1 MRKFAALALSVAM
14 IASLVSCGGKS
25 GTNETTN
32 STTTT
37 AATTEAQQPTSEANQ
52 QTTPEANPSSSA
64 DGYELALVTDVGN
77 IDDGSFNQGTWEG
90 LIEFAEANNKTY
102 SYYRPSEDSDEA
114 RMETMKTAI
123 ENGAKVVVLP
133 GYLFETAVYEMQ
145 EQYPEVQFLLIDGE
159 PHSADYSIYVT
170 EKNVQCILY
179 KEEQAGYVA
188 GYAIVKDGFTELG
201 FLGGMEI
208 PAVQRYGYGFLQ
220 GVDAAAEELGVDV
233 NVKYWYSQSFV
244 ANDEIMTKMSSWFT
258 EGTEV
263 VFACGGKI
271 WLSANAA
278 AEANNGKLIG
288 VDVDQ
293 AGDSDLIITSAM
305 KYLGHSV
312 VTALTDLYANDGV
325 WPDAVAGQTSTFGA
339 AEDMV
344 GLPTADDSWRFTTF
358 TVDEYNTVMTGIK
371 DGSIEV
377 SDDTSAAPATTKI
390 TVDFQ
395 N

>member
-1 MRKFAALALSVAM
+1 MRKFAALFLSVAM
-14 IASLVSCGGKS
+14 IASLVSCGGNNN
-25 GTNETTN
+25 TNETTK
-32 STTTT
+32 STTENQT
-37 AATTEAQQPTSEANQ
+37 TTEAASTEANQPTSAANQ
-52 QTTPEANPSSSA
+52 SA
-64 DGYELALVTDVGN
+64 STDGYELALVTDVGN

-123 ENGAKVVVLP
+123 QTGAKVLVLP
-133 GYLFETAVYEMQ
+133 GYLFETVVYEMQ
-145 EQYPEVQFLLIDGE
+145 DQYPDVQFLLIDGE
-159 PHSADYSIYVT
+159 PHSADYSVYST
-170 EKNVQCILY
+170 SKNVYCILY

-188 GYAIVKDGFTELG
+188 GYSIVKDGYTQLG

-278 AEANNGKLIG
+278 AEANSGKLIG

-293 AGDSDLIITSAM
+293 AKDSDLMITSAM

-312 VTALTDLYANDGV
+312 VTALTDLYANNGV
-325 WPDAVAGQTSTFGA
+325 WPDAVAGQTSVFGA

-344 GLPTADDSWRFTTF
+344 GLPTAEGSWRFQTF
-358 TVDEYNTVMTGIK
+358 TVDEYHTVMEGIK
-371 DGSIEV
+371 DGSITV
-377 SDDTSAAPATTKI
+377 SNDTAAAPATTKI

>member
-1 MRKFAALALSVAM
+1 MRKLAALVLSAVM
-14 IASLVSCGGKS
+14 VASLAACGGNSS
-25 GTNETTN
+25 GTNQTTAGTTASN
-32 STTTT
+32 ETTT
-37 AATTEAQQPTSEANQ
+37 AANETTTAGSSQTSTE
-52 QTTPEANPSSSA
+52 
-64 DGYELALVTDVGN
+64 GYELALVTDVGN

-145 EQYPEVQFLLIDGE
+145 DQYPDVQFLLIDGE
-159 PHSADYSIYVT
+159 PHSADYATYST
-170 EKNVQCILY
+170 SKNVYCILY

-188 GYAIVKDGFTELG
+188 GYAIVKDGYTELG

-220 GVDAAAEELGVDV
+220 GVDDAAEEMGVDV

-244 ANDEIMTKMSSWFT
+244 ANDEIMTKMSSWYT

-312 VTALTDLYANDGV
+312 VAALTDLYDNNGV
-325 WPDAVAGQTSTFGA
+325 WPDAVAGVTSTFGA

-344 GLPTADDSWRFTTF
+344 GLPTADASWRFTTF
-358 TVDEYNTVMTGIK
+358 TVDEYETIMTGIK
-371 DGSIEV
+371 DGSISV
-377 SDDTSAAPATTKI
+377 SNDTAAAPATAKI
-390 TVDFQ
+390 TVDYQ

>member
-25 GTNETTN
+25 GTPSNTTASQTTAESQQETTTGN
-32 STTTT
+32 
-37 AATTEAQQPTSEANQ
+37 
-52 QTTPEANPSSSA
+52 SSSSTG
-64 DGYELALVTDVGN
+64 GYELALVTDVGN

-90 LIEFAEANNKTY
+90 LIEFAETNNKTY

-123 ENGAKVVVLP
+123 ENGAKVVILP
-133 GYLFETAVYEMQ
+133 GYLFETSIYEMQ
-145 EQYPEVQFLLIDGE
+145 DQYSDVQFLLIDGE
-159 PHSADYSIYVT
+159 PHSADYSTYST
-170 EKNVQCILY
+170 SKNVYCILY
-179 KEEQAGYVA
+179 KEEQAGYIA
-188 GYAIVKDGFTELG
+188 GYAIVKDGFTNLG

-220 GVDAAAEELGVDV
+220 GIDDAASEMGVDV
-233 NVKYWYSQSFV
+233 NVKYWYSQSFS
-244 ANDEIMTKMSSWFT
+244 ASDEIMTKMSSWYT

-293 AGDSDLIITSAM
+293 AEDSDLIITSAM

-312 VTALTDLYANDGV
+312 AVALTDLYANNGV
-325 WPDAVAGQTSTFGA
+325 WPDSAAGKTATFGA
-339 AEDMV
+339 SEDMV
-344 GLPTADDSWRFTTF
+344 GLPTAEASWRFRTF

-371 DGSIEV
+371 DGSIPV
-377 SDDTSAAPATTKI
+377 SNDTGAAPAMDKI
-390 TVDFQ
+390 AVDFQ

>member
-1 MRKFAALALSVAM
+1 MRKFAAFVLSVAM
-14 IASLVSCGGKS
+14 VASLVSCGGNNGTNGTTS
-25 GTNETTN
+25 GTTANETT
-32 STTTT
+32 T
-37 AATTEAQQPTSEANQ
+37 EANQ
-52 QTTPEANPSSSA
+52 STSSQETTSAQTSSPDFT

-123 ENGAKVVVLP
+123 ENGAKVLVLP
-133 GYLFETAVYEMQ
+133 GYLFEPAVYEMQ
-145 EQYPEVQFLLIDGE
+145 DQYPDVQFLLIDGE
-159 PHSADYSIYVT
+159 PHSADYSTYST
-170 EKNVQCILY
+170 SKNVYCILY

-188 GYAIVKDGFTELG
+188 GYSIVKDGYTQLG

-220 GVDAAAEELGVDV
+220 GVDAAAQEMGVDV

-278 AEANNGKLIG
+278 AEANGGKLIG

-293 AGDSDLIITSAM
+293 AGDSDLMITSAM

-312 VTALTDLYANDGV
+312 VTALTDLYANNGV
-325 WPDAVAGQTSTFGA
+325 WPDAVAGTTSTFGA
-339 AEDMV
+339 TEDMV
-344 GLPTADDSWRFTTF
+344 GLPTAEESWRFNTF
-358 TVDEYNTVMTGIK
+358 TVDEYNKVMEGIK

-377 SDDTSAAPATTKI
+377 SNDTNAAPATTKI

>member
-1 MRKFAALALSVAM
+1 MRKFAALFLSVAM
-14 IASLVSCGGKS
+14 VASLVSCGGNN
-25 GTNETTN
+25 GTNETTGSTTAN
-32 STTTT
+32 STTTE
-37 AATTEAQQPTSEANQ
+37 ATQST
-52 QTTPEANPSSSA
+52 SA
-64 DGYELALVTDVGN
+64 DNSSTSTNGYELALVTDVGN

-133 GYLFETAVYEMQ
+133 GYLFETALYEMQ
-145 EQYPEVQFLLIDGE
+145 DQYPDVQFLLIDGE
-159 PHSADYSIYVT
+159 PHSADYSTYST
-170 EKNVQCILY
+170 SKNVYCILY

-188 GYAIVKDGFTELG
+188 GYSIVKDGYTQLG

-220 GVDAAAEELGVDV
+220 GVDDAAEELGVDV

-244 ANDEIMTKMSSWFT
+244 ANDEIMTKMSSWYT

-312 VTALTDLYANDGV
+312 VTALTDLYANNGA

-344 GLPTADDSWRFTTF
+344 GLPTAEESWRFQTF
-358 TVDEYNTVMTGIK
+358 TVDEYNTIMTGIK

-377 SDDTSAAPATTKI
+377 SNDTNAAPATTKI

>member
-1 MRKFAALALSVAM
+1 
-14 IASLVSCGGKS
+14 
-25 GTNETTN
+25 
-32 STTTT
+32 
-37 AATTEAQQPTSEANQ
+37 
-52 QTTPEANPSSSA
+52 
-64 DGYELALVTDVGN
+64 
-77 IDDGSFNQGTWEG
+77 
-90 LIEFAEANNKTY
+90 
-102 SYYRPSEDSDEA
+102 
-114 RMETMKTAI
+114 
-123 ENGAKVVVLP
+123 
-133 GYLFETAVYEMQ
+133 MQ
-145 EQYPEVQFLLIDGE
+145 DQYPDVQFLLIDGE
-159 PHSADYSIYVT
+159 PHSADYSVYST
-170 EKNVQCILY
+170 SKNVYCILY

-188 GYAIVKDGFTELG
+188 GYSIVKDGYTQLG

-278 AEANNGKLIG
+278 AEANSGKLIG

-293 AGDSDLIITSAM
+293 AKDSDLMVTSAM

-312 VTALTDLYANDGV
+312 VTALTDLYANNGV
-325 WPDAVAGQTSTFGA
+325 WPDAVAGQTSVFGA

-344 GLPTADDSWRFTTF
+344 GLPTAEGSWRFQTF
-358 TVDEYNTVMTGIK
+358 TVDEYHTVMEGIK
-371 DGSIEV
+371 DGSITV
-377 SDDTSAAPATTKI
+377 SNDTAAAPATTKI

>member
-1 MRKFAALALSVAM
+1 MRKFAALFLSVAM
-14 IASLVSCGGKS
+14 IASLVSCGGNNN
-25 GTNETTN
+25 TNETTK
-32 STTTT
+32 STTENQT
-37 AATTEAQQPTSEANQ
+37 TTEAASTEANQPTSAANQ
-52 QTTPEANPSSSA
+52 SA
-64 DGYELALVTDVGN
+64 STDGYELALVTDVGN

-123 ENGAKVVVLP
+123 QNGAKVLVLP
-133 GYLFETAVYEMQ
+133 GYLFETVVYEMQ
-145 EQYPEVQFLLIDGE
+145 DQYPDVQFLLIDGE
-159 PHSADYSIYVT
+159 PHSADYSVYST
-170 EKNVQCILY
+170 SKNVYCILY

-188 GYAIVKDGFTELG
+188 GYSIVKDGYTQLG

-278 AEANNGKLIG
+278 AEANSGKLIG

-293 AGDSDLIITSAM
+293 AKDSDLMAYGRMQLLDKLLSLVQQKIWLVFLLR
-305 KYLGHSV
+305 KVLG
-312 VTALTDLYANDGV
+312 
-325 WPDAVAGQTSTFGA
+325 
-339 AEDMV
+339 
-344 GLPTADDSWRFTTF
+344 DSR
-358 TVDEYNTVMTGIK
+358 
-371 DGSIEV
+371 
-377 SDDTSAAPATTKI
+377 PLL
-390 TVDFQ
+390 
-395 N
+395 

>member
-1 MRKFAALALSVAM
+1 MRKFAALVLSVAM
-14 IASLVSCGGKS
+14 VASLVSCGGNN
-25 GTNETTN
+25 GTNQTTG
-32 STTTT
+32 STT
-37 AATTEAQQPTSEANQ
+37 ANGATTEATQPTSAE
-52 QTTPEANPSSSA
+52 TTQPTSA
-64 DGYELALVTDVGN
+64 ASTDGYELALVTDVGN

-133 GYLFETAVYEMQ
+133 GYLFETALYEMQ
-145 EQYPEVQFLLIDGE
+145 DQYPDVQFLLIDGE
-159 PHSADYSIYVT
+159 PHSADYSTYST
-170 EKNVQCILY
+170 SKNVYCILY

-188 GYAIVKDGFTELG
+188 GYSIVKDGYTQLG

-220 GVDAAAEELGVDV
+220 GVDDAAEDLGVDV

-312 VTALTDLYANDGV
+312 VTALTDLYANNGA

-344 GLPTADDSWRFTTF
+344 GLPTAEESWRFHTF
-358 TVDEYNTVMTGIK
+358 TVDEYNTIMTGIK

-377 SDDTSAAPATTKI
+377 SNDTNAAPATTKI

>member
-1 MRKFAALALSVAM
+1 MRKFAAFVLSVAM
-14 IASLVSCGGKS
+14 VASLVSCGGNNGTNGTTS
-25 GTNETTN
+25 GTTANETT
-32 STTTT
+32 T
-37 AATTEAQQPTSEANQ
+37 EANQ
-52 QTTPEANPSSSA
+52 STSSQETTLAQTSSPDST

-123 ENGAKVVVLP
+123 ENGAKVLVLP
-133 GYLFETAVYEMQ
+133 GYLFEPAVYEMQ
-145 EQYPEVQFLLIDGE
+145 DQYPDVQFLLIDGE
-159 PHSADYSIYVT
+159 PHSADYSTYST
-170 EKNVQCILY
+170 SKNVYCILY
-179 KEEQAGYVA
+179 KEEQAGYAA
-188 GYAIVKDGFTELG
+188 GYSIVKDGYTQLG

-220 GVDAAAEELGVDV
+220 GVDAAAQEMGVDV

-278 AEANNGKLIG
+278 AEANGGKLIG

-293 AGDSDLIITSAM
+293 AGDSDLMITSAM

-312 VTALTDLYANDGV
+312 VTALTDLYANNGV
-325 WPDAVAGQTSTFGA
+325 WPDAVAGTTSTFGA
-339 AEDMV
+339 TEDMV
-344 GLPTADDSWRFTTF
+344 GLPTAEESWRFNTF
-358 TVDEYNTVMTGIK
+358 TVDEYNKVMEGIK

-377 SDDTSAAPATTKI
+377 SNDTNAAPATTKI
-390 TVDFQ
+390 TVDIQ

>member
-1 MRKFAALALSVAM
+1 MKKLMTFILSAAMVLSLAA
-14 IASLVSCGGKS
+14 CGGNSNAPK
-25 GTNETTN
+25 GDNETTK
-32 STTTT
+32 
-37 AATTEAQQPTSEANQ
+37 TSD
-52 QTTPEANPSSSA
+52 SSSSS
-64 DGYELALVTDVGN
+64 ELALITDVGN

-90 LIEFAEANNKTY
+90 MTEFANANNKTY

-123 ENGAKVVVLP
+123 NNGAKVLVLP
-133 GYLFETAVYEMQ
+133 GYLFETSVFEMQ
-145 EQYPEVQFLLIDGE
+145 DQYPETQFLLIDGE
-159 PHSADYSIYVT
+159 PHSADYSTYST
-170 EKNVQCILY
+170 SKNVHCILY
-179 KEEQAGYVA
+179 REEQAGYAA
-188 GYAIVKDGFTELG
+188 GYAIVKDGYKELG

-220 GVDAAAEELGVDV
+220 GVDAAANELGVDV

-244 ANDEIMTKMSSWFT
+244 ATDDIMTKMSSWYT
-258 EGTEV
+258 EGTEI

-293 AGDSDLIITSAM
+293 AGDSDLIVTSAM

-312 VTALTDLYANDGV
+312 VSALTDLYNNNGV
-325 WPDAVAGQTSTFGA
+325 WPDSEAGVTSTLGA

-344 GLPTADDSWRFTTF
+344 GLPTADSSWRFQTF
-358 TVDEYNTVMTGIK
+358 TVEEYNKLMEGIK
-371 DGSIEV
+371 NGSIQI
-377 SDDTSAAPATTKI
+377 SNDTSAVPTTTKI

>member
-1 MRKFAALALSVAM
+1 MRKFAAFVLSVAM
-14 IASLVSCGGKS
+14 VASLVSCGGNNGTNGTTS
-25 GTNETTN
+25 GTTANETT
-32 STTTT
+32 T
-37 AATTEAQQPTSEANQ
+37 EANQ
-52 QTTPEANPSSSA
+52 STSSQETTSAQTSSPDS
-64 DGYELALVTDVGN
+64 TDGN

-123 ENGAKVVVLP
+123 ENGAKVLVLP
-133 GYLFETAVYEMQ
+133 GYLFEPAVYEMQ
-145 EQYPEVQFLLIDGE
+145 DQYPDVQFLLIDGE
-159 PHSADYSIYVT
+159 PHSADYSTYST
-170 EKNVQCILY
+170 SKNVYCILY
-179 KEEQAGYVA
+179 KEEQAGYAA
-188 GYAIVKDGFTELG
+188 GYSIVKDGYTQLG

-220 GVDAAAEELGVDV
+220 GVDAAAQEMGVDV

-278 AEANNGKLIG
+278 AEANGGKLIG

-293 AGDSDLIITSAM
+293 AGDSDLMITSAM

-312 VTALTDLYANDGV
+312 VTALTDLYANNGV
-325 WPDAVAGQTSTFGA
+325 WPDAVAGTTSTFGA
-339 AEDMV
+339 TEDMV
-344 GLPTADDSWRFTTF
+344 GLPTAEESWRFNTF
-358 TVDEYNTVMTGIK
+358 TVDEYNKVMEGIK

-377 SDDTSAAPATTKI
+377 SNDTNAAPATTKI

>member
-1 MRKFAALALSVAM
+1 MRKFAALVLSVAM
-14 IASLVSCGGKS
+14 VASLVSCGGNN
-25 GTNETTN
+25 GTNQTTG
-32 STTTT
+32 STT
-37 AATTEAQQPTSEANQ
+37 ANGATTEATQPTSAE
-52 QTTPEANPSSSA
+52 TTQPTSA
-64 DGYELALVTDVGN
+64 ASTDGYELALVTDVGN

-133 GYLFETAVYEMQ
+133 GYLFETALYEMQ
-145 EQYPEVQFLLIDGE
+145 DQYPDVQFLLIDGE
-159 PHSADYSIYVT
+159 PHSADYSTYST
-170 EKNVQCILY
+170 SKNVYCILY

-188 GYAIVKDGFTELG
+188 GYSIVKDGYTQLG

-220 GVDAAAEELGVDV
+220 GVDDAAEDLGVDV

-312 VTALTDLYANDGV
+312 VTALTDLYANNGA

-344 GLPTADDSWRFTTF
+344 GLPTAEESWRFHTF
-358 TVDEYNTVMTGIK
+358 TVDEYNTIMTGIK

-377 SDDTSAAPATTKI
+377 SNDTNAAPTTTKI

>member
-1 MRKFAALALSVAM
+1 MRKFAALFLSVAM
-14 IASLVSCGGKS
+14 IASLVSCGGNNN
-25 GTNETTN
+25 TNETTK
-32 STTTT
+32 STTENQT
-37 AATTEAQQPTSEANQ
+37 TTEAASTEANQPTSAANQ
-52 QTTPEANPSSSA
+52 SA
-64 DGYELALVTDVGN
+64 STDGYELALVTDVGN

-123 ENGAKVVVLP
+123 QNGAKVLVLP
-133 GYLFETAVYEMQ
+133 GYLFETVVYEMQ
-145 EQYPEVQFLLIDGE
+145 DQYPDVQFLLIDGE
-159 PHSADYSIYVT
+159 PHSADYSVYST
-170 EKNVQCILY
+170 SKNVYCILY

-188 GYAIVKDGFTELG
+188 GYSIVKDGYTQLG

-278 AEANNGKLIG
+278 AEANSGKLIG

-293 AGDSDLIITSAM
+293 AKDSDLMITSAM

-312 VTALTDLYANDGV
+312 VTALTDLYANNGV
-325 WPDAVAGQTSTFGA
+325 WPDAVAGQTSVFGA

-344 GLPTADDSWRFTTF
+344 GLPTAEGSWRFQTF
-358 TVDEYNTVMTGIK
+358 TVDEYHTVMEGIK
-371 DGSIEV
+371 DGSITV
-377 SDDTSAAPATTKI
+377 SNDTAAAPATTKI

>member
-1 MRKFAALALSVAM
+1 MRKFAAFVLSIAM
-14 IASLVSCGGKS
+14 VASLAACGGNAP
-25 GTNETTN
+25 NETTAGTTASN
-32 STTTT
+32 ATTASNETTGNETTT
-37 AATTEAQQPTSEANQ
+37 ASETTQ
-52 QTTPEANPSSSA
+52 SST

-90 LIEFAEANNKTY
+90 LVEFAKANNKTY

-123 ENGAKVVVLP
+123 NNGAKVVVLP
-133 GYLFETAVYEMQ
+133 GYLFETALYEIQ
-145 EQYPEVQFLLIDGE
+145 DQYPDVQFLLIDGE
-159 PHSADYSIYVT
+159 PHSADYSTYST
-170 EKNVQCILY
+170 SKNVYCILY
-179 KEEQAGYVA
+179 KEEQAGYIA
-188 GYAIVKDGFTELG
+188 GYAIVKDGYKELG

-220 GVDAAAEELGVDV
+220 GANAAAEEMGVDV
-233 NVKYWYSQSFV
+233 NVKYWYSGSFT
-244 ANDEIMTKMSSWFT
+244 ANDEIMTKMSSWYT

-278 AEANNGKLIG
+278 AEANSGKLIG

-312 VTALTDLYANDGV
+312 VTALTDLYANNGV
-325 WPDAVAGQTSTFGA
+325 WPDAVAGTTSTFGA

-344 GLPTADDSWRFTTF
+344 GLPTADTSWRFTTF
-358 TVDEYNTVMTGIK
+358 TVDEYNTVMAGIK
-371 DGSIEV
+371 DGSIVV
-377 SDDTSAAPATTKI
+377 SNDTAAAPATTKI
-390 TVDFQ
+390 TVNFQ

>member
-1 MRKFAALALSVAM
+1 MRKFAALFLSVAM
-14 IASLVSCGGKS
+14 IASLVSCGGNNN
-25 GTNETTN
+25 TNETTK
-32 STTTT
+32 STTENQT
-37 AATTEAQQPTSEANQ
+37 TTEAASTEANQPTSAANQ
-52 QTTPEANPSSSA
+52 SA
-64 DGYELALVTDVGN
+64 STDGYELALVTDVGN

-123 ENGAKVVVLP
+123 QNGAKVLVLP
-133 GYLFETAVYEMQ
+133 GYLFETVVYEMQ
-145 EQYPEVQFLLIDGE
+145 DQYPDVQFLLIDGE
-159 PHSADYSIYVT
+159 PHSADYSVYST
-170 EKNVQCILY
+170 SKNVYCILY

-188 GYAIVKDGFTELG
+188 GYSIVKDGYTQLG

-278 AEANNGKLIG
+278 AEANSGKLIG

-293 AGDSDLIITSAM
+293 AKDSDLMVTSAM

-312 VTALTDLYANDGV
+312 VTALTDLYANNGV
-325 WPDAVAGQTSTFGA
+325 WPDAVAGQTSVFGA

-344 GLPTADDSWRFTTF
+344 GLPTAEGSWRFQTF
-358 TVDEYNTVMTGIK
+358 TVDEYHTVMEGIK
-371 DGSIEV
+371 DGSITV
-377 SDDTSAAPATTKI
+377 SNDTAAAPATTKI

>member
-1 MRKFAALALSVAM
+1 MRKFAALFLSVAM
-14 IASLVSCGGKS
+14 IASLVSCGGNNN
-25 GTNETTN
+25 TNETTK
-32 STTTT
+32 STTENQT
-37 AATTEAQQPTSEANQ
+37 TTEAASTEANQPTSAANQ
-52 QTTPEANPSSSA
+52 SA
-64 DGYELALVTDVGN
+64 STDGYELALVTDVGN

-123 ENGAKVVVLP
+123 QNGAKVLVLP
-133 GYLFETAVYEMQ
+133 GYLFETVVYEMQ
-145 EQYPEVQFLLIDGE
+145 DQYPDVQFLLIDGE
-159 PHSADYSIYVT
+159 PHSADYSVYST
-170 EKNVQCILY
+170 SKNVYCILY

-188 GYAIVKDGFTELG
+188 GYSIVKDGYTQLG

-278 AEANNGKLIG
+278 AEANSGKLIG

-293 AGDSDLIITSAM
+293 AKDSDLMVTSAM

-312 VTALTDLYANDGV
+312 VTALTDLYANNGV
-325 WPDAVAGQTSTFGA
+325 WPDAVAGQTSVFGA

-344 GLPTADDSWRFTTF
+344 GIPTAEGSWRFQTF
-358 TVDEYNTVMTGIK
+358 TVDEYHTVMEGIK
-371 DGSIEV
+371 DGSITV
-377 SDDTSAAPATTKI
+377 SNDTAAAPATTKI

>member
-1 MRKFAALALSVAM
+1 MRKFAAFVLSVAM
-14 IASLVSCGGKS
+14 VASLVSCGGNNGTNGTTS
-25 GTNETTN
+25 GTTANETT
-32 STTTT
+32 T
-37 AATTEAQQPTSEANQ
+37 EANQ
-52 QTTPEANPSSSA
+52 STSSQETTLAQTSSPDST

-123 ENGAKVVVLP
+123 ENGAKVLVLP
-133 GYLFETAVYEMQ
+133 GYLFEPAVYEMQ
-145 EQYPEVQFLLIDGE
+145 DQYPDVQFLLIDGE
-159 PHSADYSIYVT
+159 PHSADYSTYST
-170 EKNVQCILY
+170 SKNVYCILY
-179 KEEQAGYVA
+179 KEEQAGYAA
-188 GYAIVKDGFTELG
+188 GYSIVKDGYTQLG

-220 GVDAAAEELGVDV
+220 GVDAAAQEMGVDV

-278 AEANNGKLIG
+278 AEANGGKLIG

-293 AGDSDLIITSAM
+293 AGDSDLMITSAM

-312 VTALTDLYANDGV
+312 VTALTDLYANNGV
-325 WPDAVAGQTSTFGA
+325 WPDAVAGTTSTFGA
-339 AEDMV
+339 TEDMV
-344 GLPTADDSWRFTTF
+344 GLPTAEESWRFNTF
-358 TVDEYNTVMTGIK
+358 TVDEYNKVMEGIK

-377 SDDTSAAPATTKI
+377 SNDTNAAPATTKI

>member
-1 MRKFAALALSVAM
+1 MRKFAALFLSVAM
-14 IASLVSCGGKS
+14 IASLVSCGGNNN
-25 GTNETTN
+25 TNETTK
-32 STTTT
+32 STTENQT
-37 AATTEAQQPTSEANQ
+37 TTEAASTEANQPTSAANQ
-52 QTTPEANPSSSA
+52 SA
-64 DGYELALVTDVGN
+64 STDGYELALVTDVGN

-123 ENGAKVVVLP
+123 QNGAKVLVLP
-133 GYLFETAVYEMQ
+133 GYLFETVVYEMQ
-145 EQYPEVQFLLIDGE
+145 DQYPDVQFLLIDGE
-159 PHSADYSIYVT
+159 PHSADYSVYST
-170 EKNVQCILY
+170 SKNVYCILY

-188 GYAIVKDGFTELG
+188 GYSIVKDGYTQLG

-278 AEANNGKLIG
+278 AEANSGKLIG

-293 AGDSDLIITSAM
+293 AKDSDLMITSAM

-312 VTALTDLYANDGV
+312 VTALTDLYANNGV
-325 WPDAVAGQTSTFGA
+325 WPDAVAGQTSVFGA

-344 GLPTADDSWRFTTF
+344 GLPTAEGSWRFQTF
-358 TVDEYNTVMTGIK
+358 TVDEYHTVMEGIK
-371 DGSIEV
+371 DGSIIV
-377 SDDTSAAPATTKI
+377 SNDTAAAPATTKI

>member
-1 MRKFAALALSVAM
+1 MRKFAAFVLSVAM
-14 IASLVSCGGKS
+14 VASLVSCGGNNGTNGTTS
-25 GTNETTN
+25 GTTANETT
-32 STTTT
+32 T
-37 AATTEAQQPTSEANQ
+37 EANQ
-52 QTTPEANPSSSA
+52 STSSQETTSAQTSSPDST

-123 ENGAKVVVLP
+123 ENGAKVLVLP
-133 GYLFETAVYEMQ
+133 GYLFEPAVYEMQ
-145 EQYPEVQFLLIDGE
+145 DQYPDVQFLLIDGE
-159 PHSADYSIYVT
+159 PHSADYSTYST
-170 EKNVQCILY
+170 SKNVYCILY
-179 KEEQAGYVA
+179 KEEQAGYAA
-188 GYAIVKDGFTELG
+188 GYSIVKDGYTQLG

-220 GVDAAAEELGVDV
+220 GVDAAAQEMGVDV

-278 AEANNGKLIG
+278 AEANGGKLIG

-293 AGDSDLIITSAM
+293 AGDSDLMITSAM

-312 VTALTDLYANDGV
+312 VTALTDLYANNGV
-325 WPDAVAGQTSTFGA
+325 WPDAVAGTTSTFGA
-339 AEDMV
+339 TEDMV
-344 GLPTADDSWRFTTF
+344 GLPTAEESWRFNTF
-358 TVDEYNTVMTGIK
+358 TVDEYNKVMEGIK

-377 SDDTSAAPATTKI
+377 SNDTNAAPATTKI

>member
-1 MRKFAALALSVAM
+1 MRKFAALFLSVAM
-14 IASLVSCGGKS
+14 IASLVSCGGNNN
-25 GTNETTN
+25 TNETTK
-32 STTTT
+32 STTENQT
-37 AATTEAQQPTSEANQ
+37 TTEAASTEANQPTSAANQ
-52 QTTPEANPSSSA
+52 SA
-64 DGYELALVTDVGN
+64 STDGYELALVTDVGN

-123 ENGAKVVVLP
+123 QNGAKVLVLP
-133 GYLFETAVYEMQ
+133 GYLFETVVYEMQ
-145 EQYPEVQFLLIDGE
+145 DQYPDVQFLLIDGE
-159 PHSADYSIYVT
+159 PHSADYSVYST
-170 EKNVQCILY
+170 SKNVYCILY

-188 GYAIVKDGFTELG
+188 GYSIVKDGYTQLG

-278 AEANNGKLIG
+278 AEANSGKLIG

-293 AGDSDLIITSAM
+293 AKDSDLMVTSAM

-312 VTALTDLYANDGV
+312 VTALTDLYANNGV
-325 WPDAVAGQTSTFGA
+325 WPDTVAGQTSVFGA

-344 GLPTADDSWRFTTF
+344 GLPTAEGSWRFQTF
-358 TVDEYNTVMTGIK
+358 TVDEYHTVMEGIK
-371 DGSIEV
+371 DGSITV
-377 SDDTSAAPATTKI
+377 SNDTAAAPATTKI

>member
-1 MRKFAALALSVAM
+1 MRKFAALVLSVAM
-14 IASLVSCGGKS
+14 IASLVSCGGNNNPK
-25 GTNETTN
+25 ETTN
-32 STTTT
+32 TTTNGT
-37 AATTEAQQPTSEANQ
+37 TTEAVSTDANQPTSTANQ
-52 QTTPEANPSSSA
+52 SA
-64 DGYELALVTDVGN
+64 STDGYELALVTDVGN

-123 ENGAKVVVLP
+123 ENGAKVLVLP
-133 GYLFETAVYEMQ
+133 GYLFETCVYEIQ
-145 EQYPEVQFLLIDGE
+145 DQYPDVQFLLIDGE
-159 PHSADYSIYVT
+159 PHSADYSVYST
-170 EKNVQCILY
+170 SKNVYCILY

-188 GYAIVKDGFTELG
+188 GYSIVKDGYTQLG

-293 AGDSDLIITSAM
+293 AKDSDLIVTSAM

-312 VTALTDLYANDGV
+312 VTALTDLYANNGV

-344 GLPTADDSWRFTTF
+344 GLPTEEGSWRFQTF
-358 TVDEYNTVMTGIK
+358 TVDEYNTIMTGIK

-377 SDDTSAAPATTKI
+377 SNDTNAAPATTKI

>member
-1 MRKFAALALSVAM
+1 
-14 IASLVSCGGKS
+14 
-25 GTNETTN
+25 
-32 STTTT
+32 
-37 AATTEAQQPTSEANQ
+37 
-52 QTTPEANPSSSA
+52 
-64 DGYELALVTDVGN
+64 
-77 IDDGSFNQGTWEG
+77 
-90 LIEFAEANNKTY
+90 
-102 SYYRPSEDSDEA
+102 
-114 RMETMKTAI
+114 
-123 ENGAKVVVLP
+123 
-133 GYLFETAVYEMQ
+133 MQ
-145 EQYPEVQFLLIDGE
+145 DQYPDVQFLLIDGE
-159 PHSADYSIYVT
+159 PHSADYSTYST
-170 EKNVQCILY
+170 SKNVYCILY
-179 KEEQAGYVA
+179 KEEQAGYAA
-188 GYAIVKDGFTELG
+188 GYSIVKDGYTQLG

-220 GVDAAAEELGVDV
+220 GVDAAAQEMGVDV

-278 AEANNGKLIG
+278 AEANGGKLIG

-293 AGDSDLIITSAM
+293 AGDSDLMITSAM

-312 VTALTDLYANDGV
+312 VTALTDLYANNGV
-325 WPDAVAGQTSTFGA
+325 WPDAVAGTTSTFGA
-339 AEDMV
+339 TEDMV
-344 GLPTADDSWRFTTF
+344 GLPTAEESWRFNTF
-358 TVDEYNTVMTGIK
+358 TVDEYNKVMEGIK

-377 SDDTSAAPATTKI
+377 SNDTNAAPATTKI